1 VLGKIYNLVA
11 PLAVAL
17 VLAAGSFVGFL
28 IGSGRLTA
36 TRLERIAQVL
46 RGELDA
52 TPPPAAPTS
61 APAEPAAG
69 PGARVRPA
77 EEVRA
82 ARRRDYLESLRIERA
97 KADLEAQ
104 RQLLDQALQRVVAE
118 QERLAEQKAQL
129 AEQQK
134 PKPAPTGPDVGF
146 ERELE
151 YVSGLNPRQA
161 KEHVLRVWRKHPADA
176 VRLFAA
182 LDVSRGKR
190 ILEQFKSPEE
200 LQIVS
205 DLLERVRLQ
214 RSSEAGLSG
223 TTGGNAAP

>member
-1 VLGKIYNLVA
+1 MLGKIYNLVA

-28 IGSGRLTA
+28 FGSGRLTA

-69 PGARVRPA
+69 SGARVRPA

-82 ARRRDYLESLRIERA
+82 ARRRDHLESLRIERA

-104 RQLLDQALQRVVAE
+104 RQLLDQALQRVVTE
-118 QERLAEQKAQL
+118 QERLAEQKARL
-129 AEQQK
+129 AEEQK
-134 PKPAPTGPDVGF
+134 PKAAPTGPDVGF
-146 ERELE
+146 EKELE

-182 LDVSRGKR
+182 LDVSRGRR